1 MVIEESPNDL
11 RHLFNHSSHL
21 VQKYKKMSKKWLM
34 TLAHPYT
41 TVRRLWKAVCKC
53 AATLPLLPR
62 WCYVD
67 TLIQVPK
74 NNYYMIIFQNWQ
86 HLPWTNKR

>member
-41 TVRRLWKAVCKC
+41 TVRRLW
-53 AATLPLLPR
+53 
-62 WCYVD
+62 
-67 TLIQVPK
+67 I
-74 NNYYMIIFQNWQ
+74 IIFNCGWREGGREDEWIVYTQF
-86 HLPWTNKR
+86 LPVSAVSDGKMFNHF

>member
-1 MVIEESPNDL
+1 
-11 RHLFNHSSHL
+11 
-21 VQKYKKMSKKWLM
+21 M

-62 WCYVD
+62 WCYVQASRPLLTED
-67 TLIQVPK
+67 VPTQNVNRIHAVQVACRVEK
-74 NNYYMIIFQNWQ
+74 SRVYD
-86 HLPWTNKR
+86 WTSYLV

>member
-41 TVRRLWKAVCKC
+41 TVRRLWIVIFDCDHQRHGPG
-53 AATLPLLPR
+53 TTN
-62 WCYVD
+62 CYF
-67 TLIQVPK
+67 L
-74 NNYYMIIFQNWQ
+74 QNAQ
-86 HLPWTNKR
+86 STDKTTAINQ